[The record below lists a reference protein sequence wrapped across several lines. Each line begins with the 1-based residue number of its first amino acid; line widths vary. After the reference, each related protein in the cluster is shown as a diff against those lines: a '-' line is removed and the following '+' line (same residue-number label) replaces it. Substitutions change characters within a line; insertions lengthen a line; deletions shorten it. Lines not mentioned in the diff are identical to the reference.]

1 MFKYRRH
8 RIKSSE
14 SDEEKEKHKTENSQ
28 KACTDES
35 NKTSSSSPKRCYYRR
50 FYRRSKPKEEEV
62 KVDIINNNGNDKQP
76 SESEPKIQTIDNNNN
91 DFDIHNHTHFTI
103 NSKKDEILKKLS
115 EIVPII
121 EDKEGE
127 ENNTPNKSI
136 IKNDIDN
143 KSLTKNIFQK
153 NIEKEG
159 EIKFENEKKF
169 GKTASEGFGKY
180 KKYYDNELIE
190 AILDVE
196 KFNVNNY
203 LSKDLA
209 KIYDDIS
216 KDNLFFKNNIFLGN
230 VDNFEK
236 KTGNLDKRK
245 KNINLNFKEDIQFK
259 LKQVPKTSE
268 IINKFTEKTKS
279 F

>member
-62 KVDIINNNGNDKQP
+62 KADIINNNDNDTHP
-76 SESEPKIQTIDNNNN
+76 SESEPKIQAIDNNN

-196 KFNVNNY
+196 KLNVNNY

>member
-1 MFKYRRH
+1 MNNYKRRLLNQDNK
-8 RIKSSE
+8 INEKQK
-14 SDEEKEKHKTENSQ
+14 EEKTNKDDINISSKSKMHNS
-28 KACTDES
+28 DF
-35 NKTSSSSPKRCYYRR
+35 SSTTKRYRYRR
-50 FYRRSKPKEEEV
+50 FYMRDKNKEEKIPENNNENNE
-62 KVDIINNNGNDKQP
+62 DLIINKENISNN
-76 SESEPKIQTIDNNNN
+76 IVT
-91 DFDIHNHTHFTI
+91 
-103 NSKKDEILKKLS
+103 NSKKDEILKKLKD
-115 EIVPII
+115 IVPII

-127 ENNTPNKSI
+127 ENNTPNKPI